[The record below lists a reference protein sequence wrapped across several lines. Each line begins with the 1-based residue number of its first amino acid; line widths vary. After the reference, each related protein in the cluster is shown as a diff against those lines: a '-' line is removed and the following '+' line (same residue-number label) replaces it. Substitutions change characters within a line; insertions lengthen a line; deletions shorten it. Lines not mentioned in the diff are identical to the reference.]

1 MLTSVII
8 IIVIS
13 IILFILTILHF
24 WKGNYYRNNKF
35 KILLTVITTFTSIMF
50 SAAIIVQVLS
60 YHNQKTNEEIDRYN
74 SLSKI
79 FLDDILEIFMD
90 HPEVN
95 YYYNELVGI
104 QEIDK
109 NTKRNYVLEN
119 QFLSR
124 TKTPIFSFL
133 TDIKDVLCGHNFPF
147 STGSVFDFVNNN
159 DGTIVF
165 YGAEISSCTF
175 LHYVENQFGPPVFRY
190 DKKFIGSISDGQ
202 TISNTFVEFHARPLG
217 LELDYNWD
225 LLLKLLE

>member
-8 IIVIS
+8 TIVIS

-50 SAAIIVQVLS
+50 SSAIIVQVLN
-60 YHNQKTNEEIDRYN
+60 YHNQKANEEIDRYN

-79 FLDDILEIFMD
+79 FLDDILEIFMH

-104 QEIDK
+104 QAIDK

-119 QFLSR
+119 QISMIIFSKLAKFAIFAQQATDKEVTTKIENWMGHVADTFMKSPTLRYYWINEYKPKLSGPASR
-124 TKTPIFSFL
+124 TYMEKHF
-133 TDIKDVLCGHNFPF
+133 
-147 STGSVFDFVNNN
+147 
-159 DGTIVF
+159 
-165 YGAEISSCTF
+165 
-175 LHYVENQFGPPVFRY
+175 
-190 DKKFIGSISDGQ
+190 
-202 TISNTFVEFHARPLG
+202 
-217 LELDYNWD
+217 
-225 LLLKLLE
+225 KL

>member
-8 IIVIS
+8 TIIIS

-60 YHNQKTNEEIDRYN
+60 YHNQKANEEIDRYN

-79 FLDDILEIFMD
+79 FLDDILEIFID

-119 QFLSR
+119 QISMLIFSKLAKFAIFAQQATDKEVTIKIEKWMGHVAETFMKSPTLRYYWINEYKPKLSGPASR
-124 TKTPIFSFL
+124 TYMEKHF
-133 TDIKDVLCGHNFPF
+133 
-147 STGSVFDFVNNN
+147 
-159 DGTIVF
+159 
-165 YGAEISSCTF
+165 
-175 LHYVENQFGPPVFRY
+175 
-190 DKKFIGSISDGQ
+190 
-202 TISNTFVEFHARPLG
+202 
-217 LELDYNWD
+217 
-225 LLLKLLE
+225 KL

>member
-13 IILFILTILHF
+13 IILFILTIFHF
-24 WKGNYYRNNKF
+24 CTGSYYRNDKF

-60 YHNQKTNEEIDRYN
+60 YHNQKANEEIDRYN

-79 FLDDILEIFMD
+79 FLDDILEIFID

-104 QEIDK
+104 QTIDK

-119 QFLSR
+119 QISMLIFSKLAKFAIFAQQAHDKEVTIKIENWMGHVADTFMKSPTLRYYWINEYKPKLSGPASR
-124 TKTPIFSFL
+124 TYMEKHF
-133 TDIKDVLCGHNFPF
+133 
-147 STGSVFDFVNNN
+147 
-159 DGTIVF
+159 
-165 YGAEISSCTF
+165 
-175 LHYVENQFGPPVFRY
+175 
-190 DKKFIGSISDGQ
+190 
-202 TISNTFVEFHARPLG
+202 
-217 LELDYNWD
+217 
-225 LLLKLLE
+225 KL